1 MKRYDFRQIKK
12 RERGIENKKERMKL
26 YRNYKK

>member
-12 RERGIENKKERMKL
+12 RERGKEYENKKEMRQG
-26 YRNYKK
+26 RG